1 MPTEQVGGLLITL
14 SPALARQPGRRRAQR
29 SERRPNNRE
38 ELCNTLVSSRL
49 QPPAIVAKALARGS
63 RVA

>member
-14 SPALARQPGRRRAQR
+14 SPAFAHDRTLRRTLPIGRC
-29 SERRPNNRE
+29 PNLRE
-38 ELCNTLVSSRL
+38 KLCNTLVFSRL
-49 QPPAIVAKALARGS
+49 QPVAIVAKALARGS